1 MVTNSTRRQKGPARS
16 DQKEA
21 EDLDVMVRN
30 LLAITR
36 IDAGA
41 LELRRDWIDLREV
54 AERVASDARRHG
66 ARQQIEINL
75 PNDLPLVRADATLA
89 EQAIGN
95 VVANAVMHTPRD
107 ARSDRCQHRAGYHC
121 AAHYGRWTRHP
132 SGRIC
137 RVSSKNSSRAQSPD
151 LSRRMAIRAPVSALR
166 SPKASWRLTAAQSQA
181 KARCKD
187 GRGARFVMAFPR
199 ESGPAVSGKICVLVI
214 DDEAAILRFL
224 KPALEANNYE
234 LTSAATVSEGIK
246 RIAAETPDV
255 VLLDLGLPDGDG
267 KDVIRRAREWSDLPI
282 IVLSAR
288 DREAEKIEALDLG
301 ADDYVNKPFN
311 VGELLARMR
320 TALRHRM
327 QRKAEIPV
335 LRVGDL
341 EVDAVRHRATRA
353 GADLRLTPK
362 EFELLSFLA
371 RHAGRVVTH
380 KQILAAVWGPAHV
393 EDTQYLRVYVGQLRQ
408 KVEEHPNDPRIILT
422 EPGIG
427 YRIAES

>member
-1 MVTNSTRRQKGPARS
+1 M
-16 DQKEA
+16 
-21 EDLDVMVRN
+21 
-30 LLAITR
+30 
-36 IDAGA
+36 
-41 LELRRDWIDLREV
+41 
-54 AERVASDARRHG
+54 
-66 ARQQIEINL
+66 
-75 PNDLPLVRADATLA
+75 
-89 EQAIGN
+89 
-95 VVANAVMHTPRD
+95 
-107 ARSDRCQHRAGYHC
+107 
-121 AAHYGRWTRHP
+121 
-132 SGRIC
+132 
-137 RVSSKNSSRAQSPD
+137 
-151 LSRRMAIRAPVSALR
+151 
-166 SPKASWRLTAAQSQA
+166 
-181 KARCKD
+181 
-187 GRGARFVMAFPR
+187 
-199 ESGPAVSGKICVLVI
+199 SGKIRVLVI

-246 RIAAETPDV
+246 RIVAETPDV